1 MRIAFITQWFPPE
14 VGSLI
19 PESIAVGLAER
30 GHDVHVLTAFPNYPT
45 GEIYPGWRQQPYL
58 RETHSLGVTV
68 HRTPVYATH
77 DRNAV
82 RRAANYL
89 SHAAT
94 ATLGTLRVPRPDVWL
109 VYSSPATSA
118 LPAQLAPP
126 AKRAPVCLLI
136 QDLWPDSVT
145 GSGMVPGRVGHLIEH
160 VLSAYTRF
168 SYRHAARIGVTS
180 PGIREILQA
189 RGVPQHKIAWTPN
202 WLTHPPLP
210 DESGDGPVLGSG
222 QRTFL
227 YAGNLGAM
235 QGLHELVDAFALV
248 PEADLVLMGHG
259 VERES
264 LVRQAQGYSN
274 VTVLPPVPHE
284 MAGRYLAAAD
294 VLVVSLRDSPLLR
307 ATMPSKVQAY
317 LRAGKPILAHASG
330 DVASIVTQHGIGAS
344 CTPGDV
350 TDTIGAIHQLT
361 STTPE
366 GLVAMGAAARMTYES
381 SFTMEIGVCR
391 LEALLIEAQEAWA
404 QEHSNRRDGGRSR
417 RSTAPRRSSRGPYP
431 PEGGKHARR
440 SDADGAEREM
450 MSEVRRGRW
459 LSTRTGMTR

>member
-1 MRIAFITQWFPPE
+1 MRIGFITQWFPPE
-14 VGSLI
+14 LGSLI

-30 GHDVHVLTAFPNYPT
+30 GHEVHVLTAFPNYPT
-45 GEIYPGWRQQPYL
+45 GTLYPGWRQRPYQRHL
-58 RETHSLGVTV
+58 HPSGVTV

-77 DRNAV
+77 DSNPI

-94 ATLGTLRVPRPDVWL
+94 ATIGTSRIPRRDVWL

-118 LPAQLAPP
+118 LPAQLAFPGR
-126 AKRAPVCLLI
+126 RAPVCLLI

-145 GSGMVPGRVGHLIEH
+145 GSGMVRGRAGQVVER
-160 VLSAYTRF
+160 VLNAYLRL

-180 PGIREILQA
+180 PGIADILVA

-202 WLTHPPLP
+202 WLDHPPS
-210 DESGDGPVLGSG
+210 SGDADGGPVLRSA
-222 QRTFL
+222 RPTFL

-235 QGLHELVDAFALV
+235 QGLQELVRAFALV

-264 LVRQAQGYSN
+264 LVRQAQHHAT

-284 MAGRYLAAAD
+284 VADRYLAAAD

-330 DVASIVTQHGIGAS
+330 DVATIVARHGIGAS

-350 TDTIGAIHQLT
+350 TQTIGAIRRLT
-361 STTPE
+361 STTHE
-366 GLVAMGAAARMTYES
+366 ELAAMGDAARDAFES
-381 SFTMEIGVCR
+381 SFSMRIGVSR
-391 LEALLIEAQEAWA
+391 LEALLIEAQQASA
-404 QEHSNRRDGGRSR
+404 QERGGRRDGG
-417 RSTAPRRSSRGPYP
+417 
-431 PEGGKHARR
+431 
-440 SDADGAEREM
+440 ERA
-450 MSEVRRGRW
+450 
-459 LSTRTGMTR
+459 